1 MYSLNLPKCPL
12 KITEKNGKYYV
23 FDLLRRKNVVL
34 TPEEWVRQHFVNYL
48 LTAKNVPKEL
58 MANEV
63 AITLNALSRR
73 CDTVIYDTYLKP
85 LAIIEYKAPSVRIT
99 QDVVEQIARYNL
111 VLKVHYLIVSNGMEH
126 YCCRIDYD
134 THSYSHLKAIPSY
147 TELLAT
153 E

>member
-63 AITLNALSRR
+63 AIMLNALSRR
-73 CDTVIYDTYLKP
+73 CDTVIYDTYLK
-85 LAIIEYKAPSVRIT
+85 
-99 QDVVEQIARYNL
+99 
-111 VLKVHYLIVSNGMEH
+111 
-126 YCCRIDYD
+126 
-134 THSYSHLKAIPSY
+134 
-147 TELLAT
+147 LLASR
-153 E
+153 EIGRASCRERV